1 MSVLHTLSP
10 GRCPSILA
18 TITVEALL
26 STTSG
31 SSLQPTAGKSASLFH
46 YLLSANSAL
55 VTVTTDVNSFVF
67 CIILALT
74 VKLPSWVTTTSGC
87 MRAPSSLCQW
97 MPFTGIRAMT
107 TPLWT
112 MTSCWWSWHTKLNS
126 MTMWSPSPCP
136 EAVPMPVTCAPCL
149 DGATSTLM
157 MVSFF

>member
-1 MSVLHTLSP
+1 MNVIHILSP

-18 TITVEALL
+18 TITVVAPS

-46 YLLSANSAL
+46 YLFSANRAL
-55 VTVTTDVNSFVF
+55 VKVTTDLNSYVF
-67 CIILALT
+67 CIFLALT

-87 MRAPSSLCQW
+87 MRAPSSSCQW

-107 TPLWT
+107 TPPWT
-112 MTSCWWSWHTKLNS
+112 MTSCWWSWHTKLNL

-136 EAVPMPVTCAPCL
+136 EAVPMPETCAQCL
-149 DGATSTLM
+149 VGATSTLM
-157 MVSFF
+157 MVSCF

>member
-1 MSVLHTLSP
+1 MNVLHTLSL

-18 TITVEALL
+18 TITVAALL

-31 SSLQPTAGKSASLFH
+31 SSLQLTAGKSASLFH
-46 YLLSANSAL
+46 YSFSNSAQ
-55 VTVTTDVNSFVF
+55 VKVTTDVISFVF

-107 TPLWT
+107 IPPWT
-112 MTSCWWSWHTKLNS
+112 MTSCWWSWLTKLNL

-136 EAVPMPVTCAPCL
+136 KAVPMPVTCAPCL

-157 MVSFF
+157 TVSFF